1 MTMMMMMMLLW
12 LSLQDVVNQGTL
24 SLSEKILHQALL
36 LSAPFVGALGKIFQF
51 SLINYFI
58 T

>member
-1 MTMMMMMMLLW
+1 MLLW

-36 LSAPFVGALGKIFQF
+36 LSAPFVGALGKIFHF